1 VGKRDDSRQTVVT
14 DLAIHFSTYAGDEDF
29 PSEDFEACVGR
40 FTRSLTREPANSPGG
55 RRMQILVGWDDPTQ
69 AELLSL
75 YLDVEENTVQFT
87 TSSTEFISA
96 AAESGWDVVLMVLRF
111 PDPDTGFETFLK
123 IREVLPACP
132 VVGVCDSEDTFQLAR
147 FISAGLRSHVMRDSG
162 GDFVFL
168 LPQTLQSAVQA
179 VRAEHDQKLA
189 ERLRE
194 EIDSVRKLQE
204 SIIPKNLYT
213 PQGYGLTARYEPS
226 QISVMGGRAVVM
238 AGGDYYDVFSL
249 DDEHLVILL
258 GDASGHGMKAC
269 MSIMTMHTL
278 VRMIRGR
285 EYSDTAQFVFEINQ
299 RLCEQGVVTDEGGFI
314 TLLYAV
320 LNPARC
326 QLEWTSAGH
335 PLPIVHWLDEERVE
349 IVGKNEDAGLPLGI
363 YPDVDY
369 ESHTTAVAPR
379 TRTLLYT
386 DGLAEAFPSHEDYI
400 EFGVEGIKKV
410 LLENAGNDLESTL
423 QALFDASHEFTKGT
437 GRHDDT
443 SVVLMERR

>member
-1 VGKRDDSRQTVVT
+1 
-14 DLAIHFSTYAGDEDF
+14 
-29 PSEDFEACVGR
+29 
-40 FTRSLTREPANSPGG
+40 
-55 RRMQILVGWDDPTQ
+55 MQILVGWDDPTQ

-75 YLDVEENTVQFT
+75 YLDVEENTLRIT
-87 TSSTEFISA
+87 TAADDLRA
-96 AAESGWDVVLMVLRF
+96 AAGEGGWDVVLMSLRL
-111 PDPDTGFETFLK
+111 PDPETGFETFL
-123 IREVLPACP
+123 EVRKLLPATP
-132 VVGVCDSEDTFQLAR
+132 IVGVCDSEDTFQLAR

-168 LPQTLQSAVQA
+168 LPQTLQSAVEA

-204 SIIPKNLYT
+204 SIIPKNLFT
-213 PQGYGLTARYEPS
+213 PQGYGIAARYEPS

-238 AGGDYYDVFSL
+238 AGGDYYDVFAL

-285 EYSDTAQFVFEINQ
+285 QYGNTAQFVFEINQ

-314 TLLYAV
+314 TLLYGV
-320 LNPARC
+320 LNPSTNEM
-326 QLEWTSAGH
+326 QWTSAGH
-335 PLPIVHWLDEERVE
+335 PLPMIHRLDEGSVE

-363 YPDVDY
+363 YPDMEY
-369 ESHTTAVAPR
+369 ESHTTKIPKQS
-379 TRTLLYT
+379 RTLLYT

-400 EFGVEGIKKV
+400 EFGIEGIKKV
-410 LLENAGNDLESTL
+410 LLKNANHGLEATL
-423 QALFDASHEFTKGT
+423 QALFDASHDFTKGS

-443 SVVLMERR
+443 SVVLLGRD

>member
-1 VGKRDDSRQTVVT
+1 MRAGGQAAAIPCRATAGGSICLSRFAAWRGK
-14 DLAIHFSTYAGDEDF
+14 
-29 PSEDFEACVGR
+29 
-40 FTRSLTREPANSPGG
+40 NSPVEVPE
-55 RRMQILVGWDDPTQ
+55 MQILVGWDDPTQ

-75 YLDVEENTVQFT
+75 YLDVEENTVRIT
-87 TSSTEFISA
+87 ATAGELLGA
-96 AAESGWDVVLMVLRF
+96 AAEGGWDVVLMSLRF
-111 PDPDTGFETFLK
+111 PDPDTGFDTFLK
-123 IREVLPACP
+123 VRQMLPASP

-147 FISAGLRSHVMRDSG
+147 FISAGLRSHVMRDAG

-168 LPQTLQSAVQA
+168 LPQTLQSAVEA

-204 SIIPKNLYT
+204 SIIPKNLFT
-213 PQGYGLTARYEPS
+213 PQGYGLAARYEPS

-278 VRMIRGR
+278 VRMIRGK
-285 EYSDTAQFVFEINQ
+285 EYSNTAQFVFEINQ

-320 LNPARC
+320 LNPATNAL
-326 QLEWTSAGH
+326 QWTSAGH
-335 PLPIVHWLDEERVE
+335 PLPMIHRVE
-349 IVGKNEDAGLPLGI
+349 TVPLRWWARTKTPICPWASIPRSSTKATRPSSPDTPARCFIPTGWPRPFPPTKITSSSASKASRRCWWKTPAPAWRRPCRPYSTPPTTLPRG
-363 YPDVDY
+363 PAA
-369 ESHTTAVAPR
+369 TTTP
-379 TRTLLYT
+379 
-386 DGLAEAFPSHEDYI
+386 PWCS
-400 EFGVEGIKKV
+400 
-410 LLENAGNDLESTL
+410 
-423 QALFDASHEFTKGT
+423 
-437 GRHDDT
+437 
-443 SVVLMERR
+443 